1 MKKKISLSII
11 AALCLTTA
19 SAYEMKPVGFKAMG
33 MGGTGVASTR
43 GSLSG
48 YYNPALLRFSD
59 YTAEF
64 SANVGVRLRESNVID
79 HVDTLDKINFE
90 TTLDNI
96 AAKTVTPTDR
106 NNIISAQS
114 TLNQIGT
121 NNAFMLSATPS
132 LTAQL
137 SDAMAIGIYANLD
150 VGLRLNIDR
159 NYLDL
164 IFKTGASTYEVYD
177 PSGSGSYS
185 LSNPTD
191 YQNSSLEYAV
201 DNGLTYIDVETMAMI
216 ETPIS
221 FAKAVDFVS
230 GTYSYGLSVKPM
242 SLVRSKQ
249 KVNLGK
255 SADQADSE
263 GEQYETTYKPTIG
276 LDLGI
281 AYRPQNSQVTWGLV
295 GKNINSPKFKVD
307 TTPDATAIANGAIAL
322 QDYKI
327 DPFFRAG
334 LSVPVFDD
342 TAEFAFD
349 ADLTKSDTLIVGEE
363 SQNIG
368 VGLELHPS
376 SWFSF
381 RVGAMQDIASEKFDD
396 GVILTTGV
404 GFGLKWAQIDVS
416 AMVSSKSGE
425 YDGQSIPR
433 YTAVNLSIVS
443 RWGEGYNKKFVP
455 EYEQSKQLEK
465 KKKNALTPEEKK
477 RIQME
482 SEKAQSELEKSL

>member
-1 MKKKISLSII
+1 MKKKISLSIV

-79 HVDTLDKINFE
+79 HVDTLDKIDFE
-90 TTLDNI
+90 TTLDNLSANI
-96 AAKTVTPTDR
+96 LSPASNTQTDI
-106 NNIISAQS
+106 NNIKTAQNTLSA
-114 TLNQIGT
+114 IGT

-132 LTAQL
+132 LTAQI

-150 VGLRLNIDR
+150 VGLRLNIDT

-164 IFKTGASTYEVYD
+164 IFNNGTN
-177 PSGSGSYS
+177 SYS
-185 LSNPTD
+185 YNPNTNT
-191 YQNSSLEYAV
+191 YSTSAGLGAYNASSLEYAV

-263 GEQYETTYKPTIG
+263 GEQYETTC
-276 LDLGI
+276 
-281 AYRPQNSQVTWGLV
+281 
-295 GKNINSPKFKVD
+295 
-307 TTPDATAIANGAIAL
+307 
-322 QDYKI
+322 
-327 DPFFRAG
+327 
-334 LSVPVFDD
+334 PV
-342 TAEFAFD
+342 
-349 ADLTKSDTLIVGEE
+349 S
-363 SQNIG
+363 
-368 VGLELHPS
+368 
-376 SWFSF
+376 
-381 RVGAMQDIASEKFDD
+381 
-396 GVILTTGV
+396 
-404 GFGLKWAQIDVS
+404 
-416 AMVSSKSGE
+416 
-425 YDGQSIPR
+425 PR
-433 YTAVNLSIVS
+433 YGCLNLQV
-443 RWGEGYNKKFVP
+443 
-455 EYEQSKQLEK
+455 
-465 KKKNALTPEEKK
+465 
-477 RIQME
+477 
-482 SEKAQSELEKSL
+482 